1 MNTTNPRT
9 CSTYLLIFGLVRIFM
24 NSKWRFLF
32 DKLIK
37 ERCMPVLPINDGVHD
52 PDKS

>member
-24 NSKWRFLF
+24 NSKLRFLF
-32 DKLIK
+32 DKLI
-37 ERCMPVLPINDGVHD
+37 RFIRVNYSINRV
-52 PDKS
+52 